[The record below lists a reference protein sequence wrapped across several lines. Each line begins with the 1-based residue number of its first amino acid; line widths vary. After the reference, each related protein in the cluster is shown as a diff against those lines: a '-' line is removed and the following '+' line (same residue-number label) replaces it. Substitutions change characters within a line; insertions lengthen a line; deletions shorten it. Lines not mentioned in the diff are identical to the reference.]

1 MSGEGRVL
9 RLLAEKGHTTA
20 QAYYGRQA
28 NGPLSDRREAGE
40 SLKKH
45 WRPLFFVLALGA
57 ALWPCR
63 RMLTAEAIAAWTP
76 KQSWLAA
83 AALLALYVVKGLT
96 AALPVTALE
105 AAAGLLFPFLPAL
118 ALNICGVAA
127 AQAAPY
133 FLGRR
138 APLSALTER
147 CPRLAVLESDSRE
160 PGRQVFLLR
169 LAGVLPGDL
178 VSLWLGAAGTPWRAY
193 FTGGLLGSFPRVLSA
208 TVLGTALWDLGGRR
222 FWLSCVFG
230 WALTGTALLLFGRE
244 WAKGS
249 DHLYP
254 RSFFSRR
261 MSSPKKGKI

>member
-1 MSGEGRVL
+1 
-9 RLLAEKGHTTA
+9 
-20 QAYYGRQA
+20 
-28 NGPLSDRREAGE
+28 
-40 SLKKH
+40 LKKH
-45 WRPLFFVLALGA
+45 WWALLLPLALGA

-63 RMLTAEAIAAWTP
+63 HALTAESIAAWTP
-76 KQSWLAA
+76 GQSWLAA
-83 AALLALYVVKGLT
+83 AALLALYVAKGLT
-96 AALPVTALE
+96 AALPITVLE
-105 AAAGLLFPFLPAL
+105 AAAGLLFPFPAAL

-138 APLSALTER
+138 QRASLSALTAR
-147 CPRLAVLESDSRE
+147 YPRLAALEADSRD

-178 VSLWLGAAGTPWRAY
+178 VSLWMGAAGTPWRAY
-193 FTGGLLGSFPRVLSA
+193 FIGGLLGSFPRILSA
-208 TVLGTALWDLGGRR
+208 TVLGTTLWDLGGRR

-249 DHLYP
+249 LYP

-261 MSSPKKGKI
+261 MSSPKKGSI